1 MSESDLPP
9 TGGLPD
15 LLSQLQAA
23 QADLEAHVAAIDTT
37 VVEGSAAG
45 GAVVIRLNGSLEAE
59 SVHIDPSV
67 LEGSDPSLLE
77 DAVLAA
83 LRDALGRI
91 VELRSSLQE
100 QVAPSF
106 GGGMDLNAIVGNL
119 GLEGVLGGL
128 DVNSLMASFGMGMDL
143 GALGGQGDSDEDD
156 EDDDLDDEP
165 EA

>member
-67 LEGSDPSLLE
+67 LEGSDTSILE

-100 QVAPSF
+100 QLAPSF
-106 GGGMDLNAIVGNL
+106 GGGMDRTPSSGT
-119 GLEGVLGGL
+119 
-128 DVNSLMASFGMGMDL
+128 SASKGCSAVSM
-143 GALGGQGDSDEDD
+143 ST
-156 EDDDLDDEP
+156 P
-165 EA
+165 